1 MIMIRGNCYAVMRL
15 HKILGVETNVTHFE
29 DGILVMVEGD
39 TQTFCLFVDALI
51 GEQQTVIKP
60 IPLYVSKSAGWINGI
75 AGCTILGD
83 GSISLI
89 LDINGLVKKF

>member
-1 MIMIRGNCYAVMRL
+1 MIRGNCYAVLRL
-15 HKILGVETNVTHFE
+15 HELLGAETKITNFE
-29 DGILVMVEGD
+29 DGILVMVEAD
-39 TQTFCLFVDALI
+39 TQTFCLFVDCLI

-60 IPLYVSKSAGWINGI
+60 MPLYISRSVGWIKSI

-89 LDINGLVKKF
+89 LDINGLMKKI